1 MGLDVLCCSLL
12 MHSDVSVFFNP
23 IRNESI
29 LKEMKIHFE
38 VLMVLCVAHLQL
50 LT

>member
-12 MHSDVSVFFNP
+12 MHSDVFFNP